1 MSHEYPNQII
11 PLPASADLSA
21 SQFCFVVMSATGIA
35 VAGAGDYGV
44 GVLQDKPD
52 ALGRPGAVMVSGVT
66 KVRIGSAV
74 AVNDIVASDAAGK
87 AVPGTTT
94 ADEGMGIALEAA
106 TNADEFIAVLL
117 GSHGWRP

>member
-1 MSHEYPNQII
+1 MSYEIPGQLI

-21 SQFCFVVMSATGIA
+21 SQFCFVAMSATGIA
-35 VAGAGDYGV
+35 VAGAGDYAL

-52 ALGRPGAVMVSGVT
+52 ALGRAGAVMVNGVS

-106 TNADEFIAVLL
+106 TNADEIIAVLI
-117 GSHGWRP
+117 HPIGWRP